1 MAEPDYSKFWWGFLP
16 GIVLP
21 PVIMAVYFFVN
32 VSSDAYLPFFKEMV
46 KMRIFPA
53 LVAVS
58 SIVNLIIFYYF
69 MQKEKWNAGRGVI
82 LATMLYA
89 LIMMAFKF
97 F

>member
-1 MAEPDYSKFWWGFLP
+1 MAEPDHSKFWWGFLP

-21 PVIMAVYFFVN
+21 PVIMVIYFFVN
-32 VSSDAYLPFFKEMV
+32 VSTDAYLAFFQEMV
-46 KMRIFPA
+46 KQRIFPA

-89 LIMMAFKF
+89 LVMMAFKF